1 LGSKR
6 HFSPALEI
14 VSIDI
19 DEPSAVGAA
28 RKVLSENDLPR
39 PKVMSGKGLS
49 DPVRMVFQ
57 AMAV

>member
-1 LGSKR
+1 
-6 HFSPALEI
+6 
-14 VSIDI
+14 
-19 DEPSAVGAA
+19 
-28 RKVLSENDLPR
+28 VLSENDLPR